1 MPQLCKH
8 AHRHQPHF
16 SHVTSDLMSSG
27 FIIALKAELEAI
39 KIHVRHRRSRVVIC
53 VSVESGGIFF
63 HHSKPNMF
71 SFCEA
76 ELGRYVIAA
85 YCTCLY
91 NVVATVAV
99 TGHWTLS
106 LCWLLRALQVKR
118 VYISQ

>member
-1 MPQLCKH
+1 
-8 AHRHQPHF
+8 
-16 SHVTSDLMSSG
+16 
-27 FIIALKAELEAI
+27 
-39 KIHVRHRRSRVVIC
+39 
-53 VSVESGGIFF
+53 
-63 HHSKPNMF
+63 MF

-106 LCWLLRALQVKR
+106 LGWLLRALQVKR